1 MPSVRNKT
9 SVDSRIV
16 RRWDSA
22 NEIERTTHPESSQK
36 VCYHATML
44 RFLGI
49 RHLAVIDHLE
59 VELAPGLTVLTGETG
74 AGKSMLVEAIDLLTG
89 GRSSADLVRTG
100 EDTATIQAIF
110 DRPGRD
116 IPESIIVR
124 REISTQGRS
133 RAFIDDALA
142 TTAALRELGA
152 GLVDLH
158 GQHEHQSLLDPA
170 EHAGIVDAFAD
181 HPSVLAAVVSAHES
195 WRSAANAL
203 ERTRLSA
210 KEKAARIEWVAF
222 QLQDLDRIAPKPG
235 EDEAL
240 AEERQVLGNADRLT
254 RLSTEAFA
262 HLYEGE
268 AAALSSLGLVWKR
281 LADLA
286 ALDSRFAAYLE
297 QRAEVQSRLEDLAF
311 MLRDYANDL
320 EASPDRLQQVEDR
333 LAVLERLKQKHGPGL
348 ADVIAKHGE
357 LRAELEALQASDE
370 AVAGLEK
377 QAGEAAARFRT
388 VAAKLSAARMAS
400 GQKLAKALESA
411 LAQLAMPKSRVEV
424 RVQAHPEDE
433 SRWSAGGF
441 DDVEFY
447 LSPNPG
453 EDLRPLARIA
463 SGGELSRI
471 MLAIKTLATPDED
484 GRTLIFDEVDAG
496 IGGAAADA
504 VGARLQELGRRFQ
517 VLCITHLPQ
526 IAARGDQHLHISKQ
540 VKGGRTVTTVTKLT
554 GADREMELAR
564 MIAGDRVSGQVL
576 ASARE
581 LLGVNGG
588 DRGKSETKAKG
599 ESENRLGAKAKGKR
613 GA

>member
-9 SVDSRIV
+9 SVGSRIV

-22 NEIERTTHPESSQK
+22 NKIERTTHPESSQK

-49 RHLAVIDHLE
+49 RNLAVIDHLE
-59 VELAPGLTVLTGETG
+59 IDLTPGLTVLTGETG

-110 DRPGRD
+110 DRLGRD
-116 IPESIIVR
+116 VIVR
-124 REISTQGRS
+124 REVSAQGRS

-142 TTAALRELGA
+142 TTVALRELGA

-170 EHAGIVDAFAD
+170 EHAGLVDAFAN
-181 HPSVLAAVVSAHES
+181 HPALLASVASAHES
-195 WRSAANAL
+195 WRAAASAL

-210 KEKAARIEWVAF
+210 KEKAARIEWVSF
-222 QLQDLDRIAPKPG
+222 QLHDLDRIAPKPG
-235 EDEAL
+235 EDDAL
-240 AEERQVLGNADRLT
+240 IEERQVLGNADRLT

-268 AAALSSLGLVWKR
+268 AAALSSLGIVWKR
-281 LADLA
+281 LSDLA
-286 ALDSRFAAYLE
+286 ALDSRFASYLE

-333 LAVLERLKQKHGPGL
+333 LAALERLKQKHGPAL
-348 ADVIAKHGE
+348 VEVITKHSA
-357 LRAELEALQASDE
+357 LRAELDALQATDE

-388 VAAKLSAARMAS
+388 VAAKVSAARMAS
-400 GQKLAKALESA
+400 GQKLAKALEVA
-411 LAQLAMPKSRVEV
+411 LSQLAMPKSRVEV
-424 RVQAHPEDE
+424 RIHAHPGDE
-433 SRWSAGGF
+433 TRWSAAGY

-504 VGARLQELGRRFQ
+504 VGARLQDLGRRFQ
-517 VLCITHLPQ
+517 VICITHLPQ
-526 IAARGDQHLHISKQ
+526 IAARGDNHLHISKQ
-540 VKGGRTVTTVTKLT
+540 VKAGRTVTTVTRLS
-554 GADREMELAR
+554 GAEREMEVAR
-564 MIAGDRVSGQVL
+564 MIAGDRVSEKVL

-581 LLGVNGG
+581 LLGANRLGE
-588 DRGKSETKAKG
+588 SEIKAKG
-599 ESENRLGAKAKGKR
+599 ESESRAGAKAKGKR